1 MDYSL
6 FRFGELEDVSAP
18 SALSTF
24 PPRVQA
30 TEESVAT
37 SSASAS
43 AIRANG
49 EEQEQEDTMATG
61 NFGFGSG
68 SSSDSMVDPGCES
81 PSLDM
86 REPLLIPCLV
96 WMYGNSAVD
105 TDYTF
110 GGVTIPRNQFNN
122 VHPENPGLDGS
133 ELAGHPASY
142 RQFAGPSARPRY
154 VPELLLPLQQPN
166 EAPTVYHSD
175 PASTETNAPIRQQ
188 ILDSGREPYSQFT
201 QSDND
206 ETTLGWLN
214 DEFFEKYLPDSNAN
228 AQAMSS
234 AFSADMSSDMFVDG
248 LASSGK
254 DFPTPSGPVEGLQ
267 SKFKV
272 QIKGHQATF
281 ASCAA
286 RLASLLHL
294 PGAQNR
300 QYEFRQEDPS
310 PEDYIRR
317 SGGTA
322 LLDQDGREV
331 IHGVSVKGNLFFR
344 SKHQNTE
351 FDGVPDTNFASPLC
365 LGGAVETL
373 TYLPHLTKRPK
384 FGLRLLRNGL
394 TSADIALISLH
405 ALGYNSQTL
414 IKKRAETVKH
424 QMLSS
429 GKHVSGNK
437 DWTAENNSHDLPATT
452 DYSLGGCVELPTKR
466 KVLRRAP
473 APRLIDLARG
483 VVNPPSPQ
491 DKWFLAQA
499 IDYAVQHNDTS
510 STTDNIPAMAVLHNS
525 RPASWRATVGASQ
538 CGQSRAQSCA
548 CGDGK
553 DSPMDVG
560 GVQVRDQRRVLRSTS
575 NSVLIRM
582 QRSASIARFC

>member
-1 MDYSL
+1 MDYPL
-6 FRFGELEDVSAP
+6 LKFDEVEDVGAP
-18 SALSTF
+18 SALSLF

-30 TEESVAT
+30 TEQSVTT

-43 AIRANG
+43 AIQANG
-49 EEQEQEDTMATG
+49 QEQEQEDTAATRYL
-61 NFGFGSG
+61 GFGSG
-68 SSSDSMVDPGCES
+68 SSSDSMVDPGF
-81 PSLDM
+81 
-86 REPLLIPCLV
+86 
-96 WMYGNSAVD
+96 WMYGNSAAN

-110 GGVTIPRNQFNN
+110 GGVTIPRDQFNN

-142 RQFAGPSARPRY
+142 RQVAGPSARPRY
-154 VPELLLPLQQPN
+154 VPELPLPSLPFQQPN

-175 PASTETNAPIRQQ
+175 SASTETNAPIHQQ
-188 ILDSGREPYSQFT
+188 ILDSEREPCSQLT

-206 ETTLGWLN
+206 ETKLGWLN
-214 DEFFEKYLPDSNAN
+214 DEFFEKHFPEEADVGWMKNEFFEKYFSGSDAN

-234 AFSADMSSDMFVDG
+234 ASSADMSSDTLVDG

-254 DFPTPSGPVEGLQ
+254 DFPVPSGPVEGHQ

-272 QIKGHQATF
+272 QTKGHQATF

-286 RLASLLHL
+286 RLGSLLHL

-300 QYEFRQEDPS
+300 QYVFLEEDPS
-310 PEDYIRR
+310 PEDYVRR
-317 SGGTA
+317 SGGTI
-322 LLDQDGREV
+322 LMDQDGREI

-351 FDGVPDTNFASPLC
+351 FEGVPDTNFASPLC

-394 TSADIALISLH
+394 TASDIALISLH
-405 ALGYNSQTL
+405 ARGYNSQAL
-414 IKKRAETVKH
+414 IGKRSETVKH

-452 DYSLGGCVELPTKR
+452 DYSLAGCVELPTKR

-499 IDYAVQHNDTS
+499 VDYAVQHNDTI
-510 STTDNIPAMAVLHNS
+510 STTDNIPAMAALHNFVLPTGALPS
-525 RPASWRATVGASQ
+525 APINADRAGL
-538 CGQSRAQSCA
+538 
-548 CGDGK
+548 DH
-553 DSPMDVG
+553 
-560 GVQVRDQRRVLRSTS
+560 VLVAMGRT
-575 NSVLIRM
+575 
-582 QRSASIARFC
+582 ARWT

>member
-6 FRFGELEDVSAP
+6 FKFGEFEDISAP

-30 TEESVAT
+30 TEESVTT

-43 AIRANG
+43 AIQANG
-49 EEQEQEDTMATG
+49 EEQEQRGTVATRY
-61 NFGFGSG
+61 FGFGSG
-68 SSSDSMVDPGCES
+68 SSSDSVVDPS
-81 PSLDM
+81 F
-86 REPLLIPCLV
+86 

-110 GGVTIPRNQFNN
+110 GGVTVPRDQYNH
-122 VHPENPGLDGS
+122 VHPENPGLDDS
-133 ELAGHPASY
+133 ELARHPASY
-142 RQFAGPSARPRY
+142 QQVAGPSARPRY
-154 VPELLLPLQQPN
+154 VPELLLPFQQPN

-175 PASTETNAPIRQQ
+175 PASTETNAPIHQQ
-188 ILDSGREPYSQFT
+188 TLDSEREPCSQLT
-201 QSDND
+201 QSDNE
-206 ETTLGWLN
+206 ETELGWLN
-214 DEFFEKYLPDSNAN
+214 DEFIEKHFPEEADIGWVDAEFFEKYFPESDAN
-228 AQAMSS
+228 TQAVSS
-234 AFSADMSSDMFVDG
+234 AFNADMSSDTLVGG

-254 DFPTPSGPVEGLQ
+254 DFPAPSGPVEGHQ
-267 SKFKV
+267 SRFKV

-294 PGAQNR
+294 PGAQYR
-300 QYEFRQEDPS
+300 QYVFLEEDPS
-310 PEDYIRR
+310 PEDYVRR
-317 SGGTA
+317 SGDTV
-322 LLDQDGREV
+322 LMDQDGREI

-344 SKHQNTE
+344 SKHQNIE
-351 FDGVPDTNFASPLC
+351 FDGVPDTNFTSPLC

-373 TYLPHLTKRPK
+373 TYLPHLFKRPN

-405 ALGYNSQTL
+405 ARGHNSQSA
-414 IKKRAETVKH
+414 IKKRTETVKH

-437 DWTAENNSHDLPATT
+437 DWTVESNSQDLPPTT
-452 DYSLGGCVELPTKR
+452 DYSLAGCVELPTKR

-499 IDYAVQHNDTS
+499 VDYAVQHNDTI
-510 STTDNIPAMAVLHNS
+510 STTDNIPAMAVLHNFVL
-525 RPASWRATVGASQ
+525 PAGVLPSAPINADRAGLN
-538 CGQSRAQSCA
+538 
-548 CGDGK
+548 
-553 DSPMDVG
+553 
-560 GVQVRDQRRVLRSTS
+560 RVLVAMGRT
-575 NSVLIRM
+575 VRWT
-582 QRSASIARFC
+582 